1 MTSFSNLFNTYSPC
15 SSSEKIGIT
24 YGSFSPI
31 AGKGLVKLSENI
43 DLKSVLH
50 VPKLAC
56 NLLSVSKLTK
66 DSNCRVFFY
75 DSHCEFQDQNSR
87 KKIGSAK
94 LIDGLY
100 YFDGVFSNKRA
111 QGLSSVSSLSVYEQ
125 LMFWH
130 LRLGHPGFLYFKHFF
145 PTLFKG
151 LDCSSFYYESCYLP
165 KSHRT
170 TYYPKPYVSSKP
182 FNLIHSDVWGP

>member
-1 MTSFSNLFNTYSPC
+1 MFFS
-15 SSSEKIGIT
+15 
-24 YGSFSPI
+24 
-31 AGKGLVKLSENI
+31 
-43 DLKSVLH
+43 
-50 VPKLAC
+50 
-56 NLLSVSKLTK
+56 
-66 DSNCRVFFY
+66 Y
-75 DSHCEFQDQNSR
+75 DSHYEFQDQNSR

-130 LRLGHPGFLYFKHFF
+130 LRLGHLGFLYLKHFF

-151 LDCSSFYYESCYLP
+151 LDCSSFYCESFYLS
-165 KSHRT
+165 KNHRT
-170 TYYPKPYVSSKP
+170 TYYPKPYVPSKP
-182 FNLIHSDVWGP
+182 FNLIHSDVWRPSKITTISRKNGLLPS